1 MIVIH
6 NFYWQALDS
15 LTVHTTHVHVN
26 IKFPQDTQI
35 EHSITRDKVKDL
47 MAKLKKVRS
56 FRQPPQSSASNLQRK
71 GTAKV
76 LILDSRASSRLLPSS
91 SRASPLPQS
100 QFNEV
105 SRLSTAQRKL
115 VFSSNDDHGCC
126 HCHQSS
132 RTPKPGS
139 KRSVR
144 AMAAKRAHSPEVDTP
159 VLGREHFSRVSSLRV
174 YCYM

>member
-1 MIVIH
+1 
-6 NFYWQALDS
+6 
-15 LTVHTTHVHVN
+15 
-26 IKFPQDTQI
+26 
-35 EHSITRDKVKDL
+35 
-47 MAKLKKVRS
+47 MAKLKKVR
-56 FRQPPQSSASNLQRK
+56 QPPQSSVSNLQRK

-91 SRASPLPQS
+91 SRGSPLPPS

-115 VFSSNDDHGCC
+115 VFSSSDDHGCC

-132 RTPKPGS
+132 RASKPGS

-159 VLGREHFSRVSSLRV
+159 VLGKEHFSRVSRV
-174 YCYM
+174 CW